1 MVDIAL
7 DPNMYYMTMSTADT
21 LRKAAELGFRYVEL
35 SPNNEFHLWHHYP
48 KADRAFIEDLRKA
61 EKDSGVE
68 VRTLNPVFNW
78 SSPDEAERMA
88 QVRNWRR
95 LLELADALDVRDIVS
110 EFSGDRNR
118 ASRSEQQWYRSIE
131 ELTPHFERYGIR
143 LAMEAHP
150 YDFVELH
157 DRALELVRSVDEDW
171 LGYEYCCP
179 HTFHLSDGAGDAGR
193 MIRVLDLHD
202 RVRAL
207 GEGGTRHNAHR
218 LASLK
223 EVLASVARRNVS
235 HNRQHPRAIARQ
247 VITAQRKTIH
257 RRIRE
262 RRQRDQRVEV
272 DSQPAP
278 QALLSGQRFMR
289 EDMAERQSLNEVAVL
304 HRGQRRIVHAT
315 SVGVRALV
323 GWPGVGRWGAG
334 GGARP
339 AGRRWWVRGHRVRCC
354 RV

>member
-179 HTFHLSDGAGDAGR
+179 HTFHLSDGAGDVGR
-193 MIRVLDLHD
+193 MIRSAAATGKLREVHVSDGFNHRIND
-202 RVRAL
+202 GNRYIINPPGADV
-207 GEGGTRHNAHR
+207 TVHQHNAIGQGEVPWGEVFSTLREVRFDGVLSVWIFGGHEYADDYNKAALAR
-218 LASLK
+218 L
-223 EVLASVARRNVS
+223 
-235 HNRQHPRAIARQ
+235 
-247 VITAQRKTIH
+247 TA
-257 RRIRE
+257 E
-262 RRQRDQRVEV
+262 
-272 DSQPAP
+272 
-278 QALLSGQRFMR
+278 L
-289 EDMAERQSLNEVAVL
+289 
-304 HRGQRRIVHAT
+304 
-315 SVGVRALV
+315 
-323 GWPGVGRWGAG
+323 G
-334 GGARP
+334 G
-339 AGRRWWVRGHRVRCC
+339 
-354 RV
+354 

>member
-21 LRKAAELGFRYVEL
+21 LRKAAELGFRHVEL

-48 KADRAFIEDLRKA
+48 KADRAFIEDLKRA
-61 EKDSGVE
+61 EKDTGVT

-78 SSPDEAERMA
+78 SSPDEAERTA

-131 ELTPHFERYGIR
+131 ELIPHFEKYDIR

-157 DRALELVRSVDEDW
+157 DRALELVRSVDRDW

-179 HTFHLSDGAGDAGR
+179 HTFHLSDGAGDAAR
-193 MIRVLDLHD
+193 MIRTAAAAGKLREVHVSDAFNH
-202 RVRAL
+202 RAND
-207 GEGGTRHNAHR
+207 GNRYIVNPPGADVTVHQHNAIGQGEVPWDEVFQTLRDVSFDGVLSVCIFGWHEKADEYNKTA
-218 LASLK
+218 LA
-223 EVLASVARRNVS
+223 R
-235 HNRQHPRAIARQ
+235 
-247 VITAQRKTIH
+247 IT
-257 RRIRE
+257 E
-262 RRQRDQRVEV
+262 E
-272 DSQPAP
+272 
-278 QALLSGQRFMR
+278 L
-289 EDMAERQSLNEVAVL
+289 
-304 HRGQRRIVHAT
+304 
-315 SVGVRALV
+315 
-323 GWPGVGRWGAG
+323 GA
-334 GGARP
+334 
-339 AGRRWWVRGHRVRCC
+339 
-354 RV
+354 

>member
-48 KADRAFIEDLRKA
+48 KADRSFIEDLRKA

-131 ELTPHFERYGIR
+131 ELTPDFERYGIR

-150 YDFVELH
+150 YDYVELH
-157 DRALELVRSVDEDW
+157 DRALELVRSVDEEW
-171 LGYEYCCP
+171 VGYEYCCP

-193 MIRVLDLHD
+193 MIRSAAAVGKLREVHVSDTFNH
-202 RVRAL
+202 RAND
-207 GEGGTRHNAHR
+207 GNRYIVNPPGADVTVHQHNAIGQG
-218 LASLK
+218 
-223 EVLASVARRNVS
+223 EVPWDEVFSTLRDVDFDGVASVCVFGWHEHADDYNKAALERL
-235 HNRQHPRAIARQ
+235 
-247 VITAQRKTIH
+247 TA
-257 RRIRE
+257 E
-262 RRQRDQRVEV
+262 
-272 DSQPAP
+272 
-278 QALLSGQRFMR
+278 F
-289 EDMAERQSLNEVAVL
+289 
-304 HRGQRRIVHAT
+304 
-315 SVGVRALV
+315 
-323 GWPGVGRWGAG
+323 GA
-334 GGARP
+334 
-339 AGRRWWVRGHRVRCC
+339 
-354 RV
+354 

>member
-21 LRKAAELGFRYVEL
+21 LRKAAELGFRHVEL

-48 KADRAFIEDLRKA
+48 KADRAFIEDLKRA
-61 EKDSGVE
+61 EKDTGVT

-78 SSPDEAERMA
+78 SSPDEAERTA

-131 ELTPHFERYGIR
+131 ELIPHFEKYDIR

-157 DRALELVRSVDEDW
+157 DRALELVRSVDRDG

-179 HTFHLSDGAGDAGR
+179 HTFHLSDGAGDAAR
-193 MIRVLDLHD
+193 MIRTAAAAGKLREVHVSDAFNH
-202 RVRAL
+202 RAND
-207 GEGGTRHNAHR
+207 GNRYIVNPPGADVTVHQHNAIGQGEVPWDEVFQTLRDVSFDGVLSVCIFGWHEKADEYNKTA
-218 LASLK
+218 LA
-223 EVLASVARRNVS
+223 R
-235 HNRQHPRAIARQ
+235 
-247 VITAQRKTIH
+247 IT
-257 RRIRE
+257 E
-262 RRQRDQRVEV
+262 E
-272 DSQPAP
+272 
-278 QALLSGQRFMR
+278 L
-289 EDMAERQSLNEVAVL
+289 
-304 HRGQRRIVHAT
+304 
-315 SVGVRALV
+315 
-323 GWPGVGRWGAG
+323 GA
-334 GGARP
+334 
-339 AGRRWWVRGHRVRCC
+339 
-354 RV
+354 

>member
-179 HTFHLSDGAGDAGR
+179 HTFHLSDGAGDVGR
-193 MIRVLDLHD
+193 MIRSAAATGKLREVHVSDGFNHRINDGNRYIINPPGADVTVHQHNEVGNGEVDWDAVFSTLRDIGFDGVLSVCVFGWHEHADD
-202 RVRAL
+202 INRR
-207 GEGGTRHNAHR
+207 
-218 LASLK
+218 
-223 EVLASVARRNVS
+223 VLARL
-235 HNRQHPRAIARQ
+235 
-247 VITAQRKTIH
+247 
-257 RRIRE
+257 RE
-262 RRQRDQRVEV
+262 E
-272 DSQPAP
+272 
-278 QALLSGQRFMR
+278 LG
-289 EDMAERQSLNEVAVL
+289 
-304 HRGQRRIVHAT
+304 
-315 SVGVRALV
+315 
-323 GWPGVGRWGAG
+323 
-334 GGARP
+334 
-339 AGRRWWVRGHRVRCC
+339 
-354 RV
+354 

>member
-131 ELTPHFERYGIR
+131 ELIPDFEKYGIR
-143 LAMEAHP
+143 LTMEAHP

-157 DRALELVRSVDEDW
+157 DRALELVRSVDKDW

-193 MIRVLDLHD
+193 MIRTAAAAGKLREVHVSDAFNH
-202 RVRAL
+202 RAND
-207 GEGGTRHNAHR
+207 GNRYIVNPPGADVTVHQHNAIGQGEVPWDDVFSALREVRFDGVVSVCIFGWHEKADEYNRAALER
-218 LASLK
+218 L
-223 EVLASVARRNVS
+223 
-235 HNRQHPRAIARQ
+235 
-247 VITAQRKTIH
+247 TA
-257 RRIRE
+257 E
-262 RRQRDQRVEV
+262 
-272 DSQPAP
+272 
-278 QALLSGQRFMR
+278 L
-289 EDMAERQSLNEVAVL
+289 
-304 HRGQRRIVHAT
+304 
-315 SVGVRALV
+315 
-323 GWPGVGRWGAG
+323 G
-334 GGARP
+334 G
-339 AGRRWWVRGHRVRCC
+339 
-354 RV
+354 